1 MHDNLTPSKWIAE
14 KANAGKMAI
23 ICFECVRAE

>member
-1 MHDNLTPSKWIAE
+1 MHDKLTPSKWIAE

-23 ICFECVRAE
+23 IRFGCV